1 MALSP
6 ISKAIKNIGN
16 GGQYTEREVRFGK
29 FQGARFVPGVT
40 KRQYDSVL
48 KLFSDWNKTE
58 TSDQVTSRT
67 ASEKQS
73 IRKIT
78 KSNGSSSYQ
87 LKEKLEIIDVRSQG
101 IRVSKATEQTSS
113 ALKYVYDDLPSN
125 REYKQKRERIS
136 YKKGGIQIDFTYQPD
151 NRQSQ
156 YQIEIEFEKPEEV
169 VKYVKIINDDLFNT
183 KISGIVFAQYRD
195 LVGNA
200 RFAGPLPQTLTLE
213 AFKKKVL
220 TKNDYSVTE
229 KADGERFLLF
239 IDNVGGF
246 NFISRK
252 MDIKR
257 LTGVPP
263 RRDFAGTLIDG
274 EFDEEKDIFYSFDIL
289 FAIGK
294 DVRREYLKKRLTELF
309 GLLIK
314 MKNPFVKMKTFFIE
328 HSNKIIQIPSNKV
341 TSFKNIYEAA
351 GDIWSRK
358 DNFQYDLDGLIFTP
372 VNESYNTR
380 NTFKWK
386 DENTIDF
393 YYKEN
398 QLYLAGTKNN
408 GSYGILPFSGT
419 DGKGT
424 FTSKGKQVKN
434 LIFIDETIS
443 ENLRKGILDRR
454 NTGPPGVG
462 EFKFENNTFKSIRM
476 RPDKELPNGID
487 ASNQA
492 WEAIS
497 KPVTDKMIASG
508 PGALRDFHSE
518 IKSKLIMKYAKG
530 KSVLDIGSGKGE
542 DVGKYV
548 KANATK
554 VVGFD
559 LVQEEYP
566 HPNSMRFFK
575 VNNPIY
581 RVKNFINKNEK
592 FDVVNINF
600 AIHYFLQNKKLFE
613 SLIVNI
619 HETLKSGGI
628 LMATVLDGKKI
639 YDTLKGKNKVSTNS
653 VNFTKKYNN
662 SLNFNSPKFKFLGQK
677 VDVLVKGTKYFGN
690 KPITEFLFNFTKF
703 LAIMEQMEF
712 ELVETKSFNDLCSQ
726 STWCER
732 YMSANEKDYSFKNI
746 YFILK
751 KK

>member
-1 MALSP
+1 MTLTP
-6 ISKAIKNIGN
+6 ISKALKNIGN
-16 GGQYTEREVRFGK
+16 GGQNTEREVRFGK
-29 FQGARFVPGVT
+29 FQGSRFVPGVS
-40 KRQYDSVL
+40 KRQYDSAL
-48 KLFSDWNKTE
+48 NLFPDWKKTE
-58 TSDQVTSRT
+58 TSDQVVSRT
-67 ASEKQS
+67 VSDKQS

-78 KSNGSSSYQ
+78 SANGTILYQ
-87 LKEKLEIIDVRSQG
+87 LKEKIDVVDVRSQG
-101 IRVSKATEQTSS
+101 IRVSKAKEQISA
-113 ALKYVYDDLPSN
+113 ALKYVYDDLPGN
-125 REYKQKRERIS
+125 QEYKQRRNRVS
-136 YKKGGIQIDFTYQPD
+136 LKKGGIQLDFTYQPD

-156 YQIEIEFEKPEEV
+156 YQVEIEFESPTEV
-169 VKYVKIINDDLFNT
+169 VKYIKMINDDLFNT
-183 KISGIVFAQYRD
+183 KISGIVFAQYKD
-195 LVGNA
+195 LLGNM
-200 RFAGPLPQTLTLE
+200 RFAGPLPQTLTLA

-257 LTGVPP
+257 LTKVPL

-274 EFDEEKDIFYSFDIL
+274 EFDSEKDIFYSFDLL
-289 FAIGK
+289 FVNWN
-294 DVRREYLKKRLTELF
+294 DVRRDHLKKRLTELV
-309 GLLIK
+309 GLLGRMRI
-314 MKNPFVKMKTFFIE
+314 PFIKMKTFYIE
-328 HSNKIIQIPSNKV
+328 HSNQIIQIPSNKV

-351 GDIWSRK
+351 GHIWSKRS
-358 DNFQYDLDGLIFTP
+358 NFQYELDGLIFTP
-372 VNESYNTR
+372 VNEPYNTR
-380 NTFKWK
+380 NIFKWK

-398 QLYLAGTKNN
+398 QLFLAGNKTN
-408 GSYGILPFSGT
+408 GSYGILPFSGI

-424 FTSKGKQVKN
+424 FTSKGKSIKN
-434 LIFIDETIS
+434 LIFIDETIPD
-443 ENLRKGILDRR
+443 NLRKGILELR
-454 NTGPPGVG
+454 NTGSPAVG
-462 EFKFENNTFKSIRM
+462 EFKFENNTFKSIKM

-497 KPVTDKMIASG
+497 NPVTDAMISVG

-518 IKSKLIMKYAKG
+518 IKSKLITKYTRG

-542 DVGKYV
+542 DIGKYI
-548 KANATK
+548 KAGATK
-554 VVGFD
+554 VRGFD

-566 HPNSMRFFK
+566 HPNSMKFFK

-592 FDVVNINF
+592 FDIVNINF

-619 HETLKSGGI
+619 HENLKSGGF

-639 YDTLKGKNKVSTNS
+639 YDALKDKNKVSTSS

-662 SLNFNSPKFKFLGQK
+662 SLNFEDSKFKFLGQK
-677 VDVLVKGTKYFGN
+677 VDVMVKGTKYFGN
-690 KPITEFLFNFTKF
+690 KPITEFLFNFNKF
-703 LAIMEQMEF
+703 LAIMEQMDF
-712 ELVETKSFNDLCSQ
+712 ELVETKSFSDMCSQ
-726 STWCER
+726 SSWCGR